1 MRRTASLELVQ
12 VLPAAPV
19 LVLELLLE
27 LAPAQEPLVQALAL
41 PLEPLVLAPAPV
53 LELLGLV
60 PPLVPLPQVC
70 SESHVPFP
78 VGVPE
83 AVGYPAVSLLLVPSY
98 TRIQT
103 SMALF
108 HSWLKAS
115 LFV

>member
-41 PLEPLVLAPAPV
+41 P